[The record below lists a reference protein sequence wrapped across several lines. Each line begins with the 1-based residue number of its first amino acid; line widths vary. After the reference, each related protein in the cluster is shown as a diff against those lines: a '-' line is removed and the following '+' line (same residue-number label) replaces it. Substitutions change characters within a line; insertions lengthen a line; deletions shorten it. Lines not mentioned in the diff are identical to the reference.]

1 MPTTRRLMLASLV
14 ALLLP
19 APATAGGWWTFVQT
33 DRSTVAVGQRVKV
46 EASLMFSSNRAAR
59 QAQEDRFYVYA
70 LRGLDWS
77 AVTRAM
83 STASP
88 GDWWSRGDAEAVE
101 LAPVSLRIG
110 GGNLGRARAVF
121 TLPELPARTY
131 ALMLCDAGCARPL
144 ADVVPTRGLTV
155 VADPAT
161 AQLAERTKRLEARLA
176 AAQRRALAV
185 GRAAGRRARSA
196 ELEVRA
202 LEQRL
207 SGLDRQIVDPARP
220 SGPPLWALA
229 GWAVAGALAAALA
242 FLVLRRRRAESPEA
256 FDAWHPSDAEL
267 RELIAS
273 QRSRARG

>member
-1 MPTTRRLMLASLV
+1 MSTTRRLLLASLV
-14 ALLLP
+14 TLLVP

-33 DRSTVAVGQRVKV
+33 DRSSVAVGQRVKV
-46 EASLMFSSNRAAR
+46 EASLMFSSKLAA
-59 QAQEDRFYVYA
+59 QAALDDRYYVYA
-70 LRGLDWS
+70 LRDVDWS

-83 STASP
+83 TKASP

-101 LAPVSLRIG
+101 LGPVDLRVG
-110 GGNLGRARAVF
+110 NGNLGRARAAF

-144 ADVVPTRGLTV
+144 AEVVPTRGFTV

-161 AQLAERTKRLEARLA
+161 AQLAERTKRLEARLV
-176 AAQRRALAV
+176 AAQRRSLAAA
-185 GRAAGRRARSA
+185 RAAGRRARSA

-207 SGLDRQIVDPARP
+207 GALDRQVADPAKP
-220 SGPPLWALA
+220 SGPPLWALS
-229 GWAVAGALAAALA
+229 GWAVAGGLATFLA
-242 FLVLRRRRAESPEA
+242 FLILRRRRAESPHA
-256 FDAWHPSDAEL
+256 LDIWHPSDDEL

-273 QRSRARG
+273 QRSRLRG